1 MPEAKKPPGRTAQF
15 YRLVRVAGHITLAEF
30 RQYRDFY
37 LGLKMLN
44 GQTDSPGARLLWA
57 GLWLPLGIEEAD
69 AKIS

>member
-1 MPEAKKPPGRTAQF
+1 MPRNLPDHATQIFRP
-15 YRLVRVAGHITLAEF
+15 VRFAGYITQAEY

-44 GQTDSPGARLLWA
+44 GQTDSPSTRRLWA
-57 GLWLPLGIEEAD
+57 GLWLPLGIERAD